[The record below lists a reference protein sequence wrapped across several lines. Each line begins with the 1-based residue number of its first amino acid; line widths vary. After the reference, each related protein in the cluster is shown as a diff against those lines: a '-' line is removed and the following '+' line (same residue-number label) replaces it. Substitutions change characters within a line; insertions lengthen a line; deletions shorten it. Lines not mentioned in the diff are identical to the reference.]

1 MSDDHESRAVQR
13 KYAVLQADQQAAE
26 ARFNAARA
34 SGYEEEMDAA
44 LDDWRIAK
52 ASLRDFDAAVREEKG
67 RRQQDQ
73 ERNAPRPA
81 REHEELREVPLEKMT
96 AQERFNW
103 YAHEAG
109 IKKTDTE
116 ALNEFEKNYVAGEEW
131 AKKTRVR
138 G

>member
-13 KYAVLQADQQAAE
+13 KYALLQADQQNAE
-26 ARFNAARA
+26 ARFNSARA
-34 SGYEEEMDAA
+34 GGYDEEMDAA
-44 LDDWRIAK
+44 LDEWRIAK
-52 ASLRDFDAAVREEKG
+52 SNLRDFDTAVREEQG

-73 ERNAPRPA
+73 QRNAPRPA